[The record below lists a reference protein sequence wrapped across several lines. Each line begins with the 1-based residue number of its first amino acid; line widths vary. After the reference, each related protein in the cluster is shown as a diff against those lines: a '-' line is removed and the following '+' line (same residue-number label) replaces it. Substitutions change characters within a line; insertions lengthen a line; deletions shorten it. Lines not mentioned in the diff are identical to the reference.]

1 VHNKSSPTRQQLRR
15 WPGSLRSRFLLAL
28 ILVALLG
35 VGTVALVAN
44 RVTAE
49 QFTLYLNR
57 GGEMRAQRWAQVVAD
72 YLERTGSWEGVESV
86 LIDASSDRGIGGGR
100 GRGPMMGMGMGGD
113 LADTR
118 FLIVDDQGRVIVD
131 TEGTL
136 VGESMDVDYQEHG
149 APIVIDGRTLGTL
162 LATTVDLSGRS
173 ELERRFIDSVNRA
186 VLVAVLLVMVASIIA
201 ALLLA
206 RQLVRP
212 LRRLTAAAEAMAA
225 GDLAQRVEVHS
236 HDEVGELGQAFN
248 QMASDLQM
256 AETVRRQ
263 MTADIAH
270 ELRNPLSVIRGN
282 LEGIQDGVYSPD
294 TEHLATI
301 YEETLLLQRLVED
314 LRLLSLA
321 DAGQLQLIRT
331 DVDVGELLAGVT
343 ESARAVAED
352 KGVILRLDVAPEP
365 IRVEGDIDR
374 LRQVFSNLVSNAL
387 RYTPE
392 GGTIALDARTREGG
406 AQITV
411 CDTGIGISVADLPHV
426 FDRFYRGSSAR
437 DRASGGSGLGLAIA
451 RALVEAHGGT
461 ITVESTVGQG
471 TTFTVTL

>member
-1 VHNKSSPTRQQLRR
+1 
-15 WPGSLRSRFLLAL
+15 
-28 ILVALLG
+28 
-35 VGTVALVAN
+35 
-44 RVTAE
+44 
-49 QFTLYLNR
+49 
-57 GGEMRAQRWAQVVAD
+57 
-72 YLERTGSWEGVESV
+72 
-86 LIDASSDRGIGGGR
+86 
-100 GRGPMMGMGMGGD
+100 
-113 LADTR
+113 
-118 FLIVDDQGRVIVD
+118 
-131 TEGTL
+131 
-136 VGESMDVDYQEHG
+136 
-149 APIVIDGRTLGTL
+149 
-162 LATTVDLSGRS
+162 
-173 ELERRFIDSVNRA
+173 
-186 VLVAVLLVMVASIIA
+186 
-201 ALLLA
+201 
-206 RQLVRP
+206 
-212 LRRLTAAAEAMAA
+212 
-225 GDLAQRVEVHS
+225 
-236 HDEVGELGQAFN
+236 
-248 QMASDLQM
+248 
-256 AETVRRQ
+256 
-263 MTADIAH
+263 
-270 ELRNPLSVIRGN
+270 
-282 LEGIQDGVYSPD
+282 
-294 TEHLATI
+294 
-301 YEETLLLQRLVED
+301 
-314 LRLLSLA
+314 LLSLA